1 MDRKP
6 YTESMAALKNP
17 LDADGINIDDPAERQ
32 AFYEALIAHGAPLV
46 REERMLAFRAGF
58 IDEQGRVLDR
68 SRLTDVDAKLSVEQ

>member
-17 LDADGINIDDPAERQ
+17 LDVDRINIDDPSERQ

-46 REERMLAFRAGF
+46 REERMQAFRAGL
-58 IDEQGRVLDR
+58 IDEQGRVVDR
-68 SRLTDVDAKLSVEQ
+68 SRVTDVDAKLSVEQ